1 MKKKILITGGNGFI
15 GKALNKKLIQNNY
28 FVKISSRKKEFN
40 SKNLFTTYR
49 TGEID
54 GKTKWDKILDNIDCV
69 VHCAAIT
76 SNMNKDEGETTE
88 SFRKVNIE
96 GTINLAR
103 QSASMGVKRF
113 IFLSSIKVNGEKTF
127 NNSSFKYY
135 DIPNPSD
142 NYSNSKWIAEQ
153 ELIKISNSTNLELII
168 IRSPLVYGPGAKGN
182 FKRLINVIKTN
193 MPLPLA
199 MVQNQRS
206 MIGIEN
212 LIDLLIQCIDHPK
225 ASGKIFLASDGEDL
239 STSELIKLIASSMG
253 RKANLFPFPIS
264 ILKFLGSVLGKREEI
279 NRLVGS
285 LRIDNSY
292 TKEILNWTPPVS
304 VEEGIRRMVQGK

>member
-15 GKALNKKLIQNNY
+15 GKALTKKLIQNNY

-40 SKNLFTTYR
+40 SKDLFTTYR

-76 SNMNKDEGETTE
+76 SNMKKDEKETTE
-88 SFRKVNIE
+88 SFRRVNIE

-103 QSASMGVKRF
+103 QSASIGVKRF

-135 DIPNPSD
+135 DIPNPGD
-142 NYSNSKWIAEQ
+142 AYSNSKWIAEQ
-153 ELIKISNSTNLELII
+153 ELSKISKSTNLELII
-168 IRSPLVYGPGAKGN
+168 IRLPLVYGPCAKGN

-212 LIDLLIQCIDHPK
+212 LIDLLIRCIDHPK
-225 ASGKIFLASDGEDL
+225 ASGKTFLASDGEDL
-239 STSELIKLIASSMG
+239 STPELIKLIALSMG
-253 RKANLFPFPIS
+253 MKANLFPLPIFV
-264 ILKFLGSVLGKREEI
+264 LKFLGLIFGRREEI
-279 NRLVGS
+279 NRLVES
-285 LRIDNSY
+285 LRIDNIY
-292 TKEILNWTPPVS
+292 TKEILNWIPPVS
-304 VEEGIRRMVQGK
+304 VEEGIRRISQDK

>member
-15 GKALNKKLIQNNY
+15 GKALTKKLIQNSY

-40 SKNLFTTYR
+40 SKNLFTTYM

-54 GKTKWDKILDNIDCV
+54 GKTKWDKILNNIDCV
-69 VHCAAIT
+69 VHCAATT
-76 SNMNKDEGETTE
+76 SNMNKNEKETSE
-88 SFRKVNIE
+88 SFQKVNIE

-103 QSASMGVKRF
+103 QSVSMGVKRL

-135 DIPNPSD
+135 DIPNPND
-142 NYSNSKWIAEQ
+142 AYSNSKWIAEQ
-153 ELIKISNSTNLELII
+153 ELRKISKSTNLELII
-168 IRSPLVYGPGAKGN
+168 IRSPLVYGPGVKGN
-182 FKRLINVIKTN
+182 FKRLINVIRTN

-212 LIDLLIQCIDHPK
+212 LIDLIIRCIDHPK
-225 ASGKIFLASDGEDL
+225 ASGKTFLASDGEDL
-239 STSELIKLIASSMG
+239 STPELIKLIALSMG
-253 RKANLFPFPIS
+253 MKANLFPLPIFV
-264 ILKFLGSVLGKREEI
+264 LKFLGSIFGRREEI
-279 NRLVGS
+279 NRLVDS
-285 LRIDNSY
+285 LRIDNNY
-292 TKEILNWTPPVS
+292 TKEILNWIPPMS
-304 VEEGIRRMVQGK
+304 VEEGIRRITQDK